1 LLQTVGGL
9 SLGRSAGPS
18 SKRKQSKKEKEKIPQ
33 RKTEEEDFVVSNN
46 PRGEQPGRFWSPV
59 FPSI

>member
-1 LLQTVGGL
+1 LGDSLSVDLLAHHLKGNNL
-9 SLGRSAGPS
+9 
-18 SKRKQSKKEKEKIPQ
+18 KKKKKKSPE
-33 RKTEEEDFVVSNN
+33 RKTEEEEDFVVSNN